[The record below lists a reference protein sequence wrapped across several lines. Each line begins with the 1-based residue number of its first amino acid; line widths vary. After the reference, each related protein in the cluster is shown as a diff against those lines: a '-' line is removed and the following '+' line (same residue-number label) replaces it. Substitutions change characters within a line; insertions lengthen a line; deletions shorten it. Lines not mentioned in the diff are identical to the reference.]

1 MSHYFQY
8 TLFLQNEE
16 RLKSNI
22 VMLDNP
28 QLSELLPK
36 WKQTKR
42 FGFDL
47 ETFGSSGEPDSA
59 LDPNTGEIRLI
70 SIAIPIEGKVKVL
83 LIDLGF
89 SSEQRRQ
96 IERQLHSLSFWTTLE
111 ERLANPT
118 VEVVGHSL
126 DFEQQWILA
135 KYGYKIR
142 CIRDTKL
149 MSQVYW
155 AGLDPWLDKV
165 NNKAHSLASVCLRLG
180 IEIDKTEQKSEW
192 GWGDKGGGQL
202 SNNQLNYAGYDAEIV
217 LQVHDRLEPLL
228 KEIGVWDSY
237 MAECSASPA
246 FAQMAHYGMPVNEAV
261 LASVTQQYETA
272 YQDLVNKLGTT
283 FPEAVLYLY
292 SPKELPKVI
301 NGKFRLKL
309 SQVNADSLSK
319 YWEIPE
325 LRLISV
331 IKTTKT
337 YLDYLTNL
345 KESLRDGYVRSHYT
359 QINRAAFGRSSS
371 QHPNLQNPPNPSNFP
386 RELEAYNLP
395 AIRTVFVAHTDT
407 CLIVSDLSKAHTR
420 IACEASGDAEL
431 TKRLNSESQ
440 EIFCSIAAAIA
451 LIQGIGAD
459 WTEDNIRI
467 WVKDKSHA
475 NHKTAAL
482 LRAVS
487 KNVHYGSMNLQ
498 GFKMLQKTIR
508 TGSGIS
514 LSDQEAQESQSG
526 WKKTYAGVAAFC
538 HKIIKEANCTLPS
551 VLGIQEISALTKFG
565 LGYVRCLT
573 GRGVF
578 LPKYPQE
585 FGKQKSLS
593 VKGPDATA
601 AFWTMAEA
609 DIIKMALGTIIAQ
622 FDCHPEYG
630 AHIGNMAHDE
640 VDAIAHSDYAVEV
653 ATAIQTSMRCAMRQ
667 FIHCIPVDEGETP
680 ESLIC
685 GSWAEK

>member
-1 MSHYFQY
+1 MPQYFQY
-8 TLFLQNEE
+8 SLFLQQEE
-16 RLKSNI
+16 ELQSNI
-22 VMLDNP
+22 VRLDNP
-28 QLSELLPK
+28 QFPQLLQE
-36 WKQTKR
+36 WKQAKR

-47 ETFGSSGEPDSA
+47 ETFGNSGEPDSA

-70 SIAIPIEGKVKVL
+70 SIAIPIDNEVWVL
-83 LIDLGF
+83 LIDNGFYNEQRTQIEQPLQALGF
-89 SSEQRRQ
+89 WE
-96 IERQLHSLSFWTTLE
+96 TLA

-126 DFEQQWILA
+126 DFEQQWMLA
-135 KYGYKIR
+135 KYGLKIR

-165 NNKAHSLASVCLRLG
+165 NNKPHSLASVCLRLG
-180 IEIDKTEQKSEW
+180 IDIDKTEQKSEW
-192 GWGDKGGGQL
+192 GWGDKGGGEL
-202 SNNQLNYAGYDAEIV
+202 SNNQLNYAGYDAEVV

-228 KEIGVWDSY
+228 KEIGVWNSY

-246 FAQMAHYGMPVNEAV
+246 FAQMAYYGMPVNEEV
-261 LASVTQQYETA
+261 LDSVTVQYETA
-272 YQDLVNKLGTT
+272 YQDLVNRLGCT
-283 FPEAVLYLY
+283 FLEAVPYLY
-292 SPKELPKVI
+292 STKELPKLI
-301 NGKFRLKL
+301 NGKFKLKL

-319 YWEIPE
+319 YWDIPE

-337 YLDYLTNL
+337 YLDYLINL

-386 RELEAYNLP
+386 GELQAYNLP
-395 AIRTVFVAHTDT
+395 AIRTVFVAHPGTS
-407 CLIVSDLSKAHTR
+407 LIVSDLSKAHTR
-420 IACEASGDAEL
+420 IACEASGDAQL
-431 TKRLNSESQ
+431 TKRLNSQSQ
-440 EIFCSIAAAIA
+440 EIFCSIASAIA
-451 LIQGIGAD
+451 LIQGLGYD
-459 WTEDNIRI
+459 WTEDNIRN
-467 WVKDKSHA
+467 WVKYKSHP
-475 NHKTAAL
+475 NHQMAAM

-498 GFKMLQKTIR
+498 GFKTLQKTIR

-514 LSDQEAQESQSG
+514 LTDKEAQSSQSG
-526 WKKTYAGVAAFC
+526 WKRTYAGVAAFC
-538 HKIIKEANCTLPS
+538 QKIIREASCTLPS
-551 VLGIQEISALTKFG
+551 VLGIEGIKGRTKFG

-578 LPKYPQE
+578 LPLYPQE
-585 FGKQKSLS
+585 FGKGAS
-593 VKGPDATA
+593 VSVRGPDATA

-609 DIIKMALGTIIAQ
+609 DIIKMALGEIVFQ
-622 FDCHPEYG
+622 FDRHPEYG
-630 AHIGNMAHDE
+630 AHLGNMAHDE
-640 VDAIAHSDYAVEV
+640 VDAIAQEDYAVEV
-653 ATAIQTSMRCAMRQ
+653 ATVIQSSMHHAMRQ
-667 FIHCIPVDEGETP
+667 FIHSIPVDEGETA

-685 GSWAEK
+685 ASWAQK

>member
-1 MSHYFQY
+1 MPQYFQY
-8 TLFLQNEE
+8 TLFLQQEE
-16 RLKSNI
+16 SLKSNI
-22 VMLDNP
+22 VLLDNP
-28 QLSELLPK
+28 LFPELFRE
-36 WKQTKR
+36 WKQAKR

-47 ETFGSSGEPDSA
+47 ETFGNSGESDSA

-70 SIAIPIEGKVKVL
+70 SLAFTIDSKVWVL
-83 LIDLGF
+83 LIDNGFSNEQRIQIEQQLHHLGF
-89 SSEQRRQ
+89 WE
-96 IERQLHSLSFWTTLE
+96 TLA

-126 DFEQQWILA
+126 DFEQQWMLA

-180 IEIDKTEQKSEW
+180 IEIDKSEQKSEW
-192 GWGDKGGGQL
+192 GWGDKGGGEL
-202 SNNQLNYAGYDAEIV
+202 SNNQLNYAGLDAEVV
-217 LQVHDRLEPLL
+217 LQIHDRLEPLL
-228 KEIGVWDSY
+228 KEIGVWNSY

-246 FAQMAHYGMPVNEAV
+246 FAQMAYYGMPVNEAA
-261 LASVTQQYETA
+261 LSSVTLQYETA
-272 YQDLVNKLGTT
+272 YQDLVNKLGST
-283 FPEAVLYLY
+283 FPEAVPYLY
-292 SPKELPKVI
+292 STKELPKLI
-301 NGKFRLKL
+301 NQRFKLKL
-309 SQVNADSLSK
+309 TQVNADSLSK
-319 YWEIPE
+319 YWDIPE

-337 YLDYLTNL
+337 YLDYLINL

-386 RELEAYNLP
+386 DELQAYNLP
-395 AIRTVFVAHTDT
+395 AIRTVFVAHPGTS
-407 CLIVSDLSKAHTR
+407 LIVSDLSKAHTR
-420 IACEASGDAEL
+420 IACEASSDAQL
-431 TKRLNSESQ
+431 IGRLNSESQ
-440 EIFCSIAAAIA
+440 EIFCSIASAIA
-451 LIQGIGAD
+451 FIQGLGDD

-475 NHKTAAL
+475 NHQTAAM

-498 GFKMLQKTIR
+498 GFKTLQRTIR

-514 LSDQEAQESQSG
+514 LTDKEAQSSQSG

-538 HKIIKEANCTLPS
+538 QKIIREANCTLPS
-551 VLGIQEISALTKFG
+551 VLGIEEIKRRTKFG

-578 LPKYPQE
+578 LPLYPQE
-585 FGKQKSLS
+585 FGENKCVS

-609 DIIKMALGTIIAQ
+609 DIMKLALGEIIARL
-622 FDCHPEYG
+622 DSHPEYG
-630 AHIGNMAHDE
+630 AHLGNMAHDE
-640 VDAIAHSDYAVEV
+640 VDAIANSDYSLEV
-653 ATAIQTSMRCAMRQ
+653 ATIIQSSMRYTMRQ
-667 FIHCIPVDEGETP
+667 FIHCIPVDEGESA

-685 GSWAEK
+685 DSWAQK